1 LAHKHRST
9 LKDVALHAGVSI
21 TTVSQVVNNSTGG
34 NIRISQETRDRV
46 WQAVRALGYTPNASA
61 RSLRTR
67 KTNLLAVLVPDIANP
82 FYPQLIRGVQDV
94 AAEHG
99 YDLLVYDADD
109 RPQREKAFVEA
120 ILRRQVEGVAMV
132 PFYLQREDIERI
144 TQANI
149 AVAVMTST
157 PPPMPGVDV
166 LQVDDTHALS
176 AMLQHLIDKG
186 HRRIAHL
193 SGVLGTIAGDCRLA
207 GYRRALQNAGIP
219 YDENLVCYGNF
230 RADCVPGLL
239 DQLFA
244 QAREEPP
251 TAIFAANDAMAIAAI
266 YDLMRRGLRVPD
278 DIAVCGYDNI
288 PEAGTMIPALTT
300 IDQHMQQEGRMLARL
315 LIERLESKNKLD
327 ERALPLEFHLEIRNS
342 T

>member
-1 LAHKHRST
+1 
-9 LKDVALHAGVSI
+9 LKDVARHAGVSI

-46 WQAVRALGYTPNASA
+46 WQAVQALGYTPNASA

-82 FYPQLIRGVQDV
+82 FYPQLIRGIQDV
-94 AAEHG
+94 ASEHG

-109 RPQREKAFVEA
+109 RPEREKTFVEA

-132 PFYLQREDIERI
+132 PFYLGRADFERI

-149 AVAVMTST
+149 AVAIMTST

-166 LQVDDTHALS
+166 LQVDDTQALG
-176 AMLQHLIDKG
+176 AMLDHLISKG

-207 GYRRALQNAGIP
+207 GYRRALERAGIP
-219 YDENLVCYGNF
+219 FDESLVCIGNF
-230 RADCVPGLL
+230 RAGCVPGLIE
-239 DQLFA
+239 QLFA
-244 QAREEPP
+244 QAKQPP
-251 TAIFAANDAMAIAAI
+251 TAIFAANDVMAIATI
-266 YDLMRRGLRVPD
+266 YDLKRRGLRVPD

-288 PEAGTMIPALTT
+288 PEAGMMIPALTT
-300 IDQHMQQEGRMLARL
+300 IDQQMQQEGQMLARL
-315 LIERLESKNKLD
+315 LIERLESKNKLV
-327 ERALPLEFHLEIRNS
+327 ERAIPLEFRLVIRDS